1 MDDGIRAGANSS
13 TMQRSSSGNSGSGGI
28 QLPVA
33 AGAAGAAAAAAEDEP
48 LAYNP
53 FFSRLPGD
61 FHERAS
67 AAGEEGGVDLCGPVV
82 RRSML

>member
-1 MDDGIRAGANSS
+1 MDDGMRREAGNSS
-13 TMQRSSSGNSGSGGI
+13 GGSSGV
-28 QLPVA
+28 QVPPPRPAAPPLPVA
-33 AGAAGAAAAAAEDEP
+33 ATAEDEP

-61 FHERAS
+61 FHDQQRT
-67 AAGEEGGVDLCGPVV
+67 AAGEEEAEEAGVDLCGPVV